1 MTQVSRT
8 ALRICPFCEATCGL
22 VLTVEEGVD
31 GATVT
36 GARGDREDVFS
47 HGFIC
52 PKGASFA
59 ELDNDPDRLRVP
71 LVRRDGELVEA
82 SWPEALGAAVEG
94 LQRVAAAT
102 GSSSVGVYL
111 GNPNAHTIAGALYA
125 PQLVRALKTRH
136 VYSASTLDQM
146 PKHVACGYLYGSP
159 LAFTVPDIDR
169 TDHLVVIGAN
179 PLVSNGSVATVA
191 DFPGKLKDL
200 KRRGGRLTV
209 IDPNRTRTA
218 EVADRHIAPRPGSD
232 GALLFAVVHV
242 LFDEDLVDPE
252 LGGLADHVT
261 GLEQV
266 RAAALEFPPAAVA
279 QHCGVSEEE
288 IRELAR
294 DIAAGPRT
302 CVYGR
307 IGTSTVAFGTLTSW
321 LVDVVNLLTGNLDRP
336 GGAMFASSP
345 ITSAPRPPKPGRGF
359 TVGRWH
365 SRVSGHPEVLSELPT
380 ALIPEEIETPGEG
393 QIRAMVTIAGNPVL
407 SAPDGDRLSAALHR
421 LDFMVSIDPYLNE
434 TTRHADVILPPPPP
448 SYSAHFDVALSNTA
462 VRSTARYSPPVFALP
477 DGRPDEVQI
486 LSRLALGML
495 GLGADADPKL
505 LEDQIITAVLG
516 KETADDTSPV
526 AGRDIAELTAIL
538 LDGPGYERR
547 LDMMLR
553 LGPFGDAF
561 GANPDGLTLQKLKDN
576 PHGID
581 LGPLTPRIPE
591 ILRTPSG
598 TVELA
603 PEPIMSDIPR
613 LAESLGSIPDG
624 FLLIGRR
631 HLRSNNSW
639 MHNLPALAGGTNRCT
654 LQIHPDDAARLGVTD
669 TAVIT
674 GPAGKLEVP
683 VEITDAIRPGVVSL
697 PHGWG
702 HDAPGT
708 RMSVAAAAPGVNVNS
723 LLDSSL
729 LEPLSGTSV
738 LNGVPVEVMA
748 AG

>member
-1 MTQVSRT
+1 MTST
-8 ALRICPFCEATCGL
+8 ALRICPLCEATCGL
-22 VLTVEEGVD
+22 VLTIED
-31 GATVT
+31 GHVT
-36 GARGDREDVFS
+36 GARGDRDDVFS
-47 HGFIC
+47 RGFIC
-52 PKGASFA
+52 PKGASLA
-59 ELDNDPDRLRVP
+59 ELDNDPDRLRAP
-71 LVRRDGELVEA
+71 LVRRDGELVETG
-82 SWPEALGAAVEG
+82 WDEALRAAADG
-94 LQRVAAAT
+94 LQRVVSAT
-102 GSSSVGVYL
+102 GGTSVGVYL

-125 PQLVRALKTRH
+125 PQLVRALKTRQ

-146 PKHVACGYLYGSP
+146 PKHVACGYLFGSP

-179 PLVSNGSVATVA
+179 PMVSNGSVATVA
-191 DFPGKLKDL
+191 DFPGKLKAL
-200 KRRGGRLTV
+200 HRRGGRLTV

-218 EVADRHIAPRPGSD
+218 ELADRHLAPRPGTD
-232 GALLFAVVHV
+232 GALLFAVVNV
-242 LFDEDLVDPE
+242 LFDEELVDPS

-261 GLEQV
+261 GIEAVQ
-266 RAAALEFPPAAVA
+266 AAALEFPPDAVA
-279 QHCGVSEEE
+279 EHCGVSAEQ

-302 CVYGR
+302 AVYGR
-307 IGTSTVAFGTLTSW
+307 IGTSTVRFGTLTSW
-321 LVDVVNLLTGNLDRP
+321 LVDVINVLTGNLDRP

-345 ITSAPRPPKPGRGF
+345 ISAAPRPPKPGRGF
-359 TVGRWH
+359 AVGRWS

-380 ALIPEEIETPGEG
+380 ALLPEEIETPGEG
-393 QIRAMVTIAGNPVL
+393 RTRAMVTIAGNPVL
-407 SAPDGDRLSAALHR
+407 SAPDGERLSAALDT

-448 SYSAHFDVALSNTA
+448 SYTAHFDVALSNTA
-462 VRSTARYSPPVFALP
+462 VRSTARYSPPVFPLP
-477 DGRPDEVQI
+477 ADRPNEVEI
-486 LSRLALGML
+486 LCRLALGVL
-495 GLGADADPKL
+495 GMGVDADPGL
-505 LEDQIITAVLG
+505 VDDQIITAVLG
-516 KETADDTSPV
+516 KEVADDTSPV
-526 AGRDIAELTAIL
+526 AGRDVAELVAML
-538 LDGPGYERR
+538 PDAPGYERR

-561 GANPDGLTLQKLKDN
+561 GARADGLTLQRLKDN

-598 TVELA
+598 RVELA
-603 PEPIMSDIPR
+603 PEPILADIPR
-613 LAESLGSIPDG
+613 LAESLGGPPDG
-624 FLLIGRR
+624 LLLIGRR

-639 MHNLPALAGGTNRCT
+639 MHNLPALAGGSNRCT
-654 LQIHPDDAARLGVTD
+654 LLMHPDDAARLGVTD

-683 VEITDAIRPGVVSL
+683 VEISDDIRPGVVSL

-702 HDAPGT
+702 HGVPGT
-708 RMSVAAAAPGVNVNS
+708 RMSVAAQQAGVNVNS
-723 LLDSSL
+723 LLDDSL
-729 LEPLSGTSV
+729 IEPLSGTAV